1 MKKILYIIL
10 FILLGFYF
18 YQIICNEHFE
28 NTTIKYY
35 DYGNI
40 NSKKLCIVAGVHG
53 NEPAAT
59 ILLNN
64 MIKNKYF
71 NNTNFFIRIIPVAN
85 EYGIKNNTRYQNN
98 ILYPDINRNFIEN
111 GLDSS
116 SKQLIELTKDMNL
129 ILDFHEGWGF
139 HKINP
144 TSIGSTV
151 TVSKNMKELGNIII
165 NNLNKIIKKEAY
177 KFILLDDICD
187 IDSTLGCYSNN
198 NNMNYILVE
207 TTGQNDI
214 QPLEIRHTQ
223 IKNVIDTVLN
233 HMSQ

>member
-1 MKKILYIIL
+1 M
-10 FILLGFYF
+10 
-18 YQIICNEHFE
+18 
-28 NTTIKYY
+28 
-35 DYGNI
+35 D
-40 NSKKLCIVAGVHG
+40 
-53 NEPAAT
+53 
-59 ILLNN
+59 
-64 MIKNKYF
+64 
-71 NNTNFFIRIIPVAN
+71 
-85 EYGIKNNTRYQNN
+85 
-98 ILYPDINRNFIEN
+98 
-111 GLDSS
+111 
-116 SKQLIELTKDMNL
+116 L

-165 NNLNKIIKKEAY
+165 NNLNKIIKKEDY

-214 QPLEIRHTQ
+214 QPLEIRHAQ

-233 HMSQ
+233 HMMI